1 MRHMVSLSE
10 FRSTRAHTLHHACNI
25 PIRTTGN
32 QASMIDLP
40 DQPQQGAP
48 VG

>member
-1 MRHMVSLSE
+1 MRRMVSPSE
-10 FRSTRAHTLHHACNI
+10 VHHACNI

-32 QASMIDLP
+32 QASMIDLQ